1 MNEDE
6 VKKAVLKELER
17 EFASWEEFYER
28 YKEDLKKIREYEERI
43 RYLEQEIERRDAA
56 MKKKVQKE
64 LASIVLLSAAFLV
77 AVAFFINI
85 LAQSSNPWLYFIG
98 GALISAGAFSIF
110 YLLGM
115 VK

>member
-6 VKKAVLKELER
+6 VKKSVLKELEK

-28 YKEDLKKIREYEERI
+28 YKEDLKKMHEYEERI
-43 RYLEQEIERRDAA
+43 RYLEEEIKRRDAA
-56 MKKKVQKE
+56 MRKKVQKE
-64 LASIVLLSAAFLV
+64 FANIILLSAAFLV
-77 AVAFFINI
+77 VAAFFISI
-85 LAQSSNPWLYFIG
+85 IARSSNPWLYFIG
-98 GALISAGAFSIF
+98 GVLISAGAFSIF